1 MIGTNNMKLY
11 SQGVRKEIL
20 NYSIQNGVRLAVDNY
35 GVNRK
40 TVYKWIRRDMDG
52 LPLVQIRGSHL
63 SDEKKGEILEYAKSQ
78 SQFTLLQIH
87 KRFRLGCSLSTLY
100 RILSNGDIPACNAYL
115 VSYKCLVCNRFYRA
129 IAVYYGIAYKPHCP
143 VCDSDLIKDS
153 SILLPF
159 YSPNENE
166 YLLRSRELIIIT
178 PAIKREIGPLL
189 CIPAKGIP
197 VFMKYHSQKRKL
209 RVHVVERYLNG
220 QPISHCGSGMS
231 NPQDWEVFNSITRR
245 TKVNELCRK
254 CLMKSI
260 IRDNQTKDLAPDFE
274 SIASSVL
281 RRKFKLLKD
290 SATLKNVSLACK
302 INKYSRPTYYSAK
315 REFGEIA

>member
-1 MIGTNNMKLY
+1 MKRY

-20 NYSIQNGVRLAVDNY
+20 NYSIQNGVRLTVDNF

-78 SQFTLLQIH
+78 SQFTLLQIR

-100 RILSNGDIPACNAYL
+100 RLLSDRSIPSYKAHL
-115 VSYKCLVCNRFYRA
+115 VSYQCLVCNRFYRA

-143 VCDSDLIKDS
+143 ACDGDLIKDS

-166 YLLRSRELIIIT
+166 YLLRSRELIRIT
-178 PAIKREIGPLL
+178 PAIKREIEQHLW
-189 CIPAKGIP
+189 IPIKGIP
-197 VFMKYHSQKRKL
+197 VFIKRYNQSRTR
-209 RVHVVERYLNG
+209 RVHIVEKYLNG
-220 QPISHCGSGMS
+220 QPIAHCGLGMN

-245 TKVNELCRK
+245 TRVNELCQK

-260 IRDNQTKDLAPDFE
+260 IHYNKTKSLAPDFE

-302 INKYSRPTYYSAK
+302 INGYSRPTYYSAN